1 MALPDRKSH
10 RVALDEAAA
19 QAKRARDGGIK
30 GGYFHRKDLDDLL
43 AQPGCVGIRYYYG
56 RKGDGQDTLIVV
68 GVDKE
73 GNDMTQGVVMEDSFW
88 CPPFCGSANTL
99 NS

>member
-10 RVALDEAAA
+10 RVALDVAAA

-43 AQPGCVGIRYYYG
+43 AQSGCVGIRYYYG
-56 RKGDGQDTLIVV
+56 RKEDGQDTLIVV
-68 GVDKE
+68 GVDTAGDDISK
-73 GNDMTQGVVMEDSFW
+73 GVVMEDSFL
-88 CPPFCGSANTL
+88 CPPWCGTGNSL

>member
-19 QAKRARDGGIK
+19 QTKRFRDGQHK
-30 GGYFHRKDLDDLL
+30 GGYFHRQDLDDLL
-43 AQPGCVGIRYYYG
+43 AQSGCVGVRYYYG
-56 RKGDGQDTLIVV
+56 RKTEGQETLVFV

-73 GNDMTQGVVMEDSFW
+73 GNDLIQGVVLEDTFW
-88 CPPFCGSANTL
+88 CPPFCGAANVL

>member
-68 GVDKE
+68 GVDTAGDDIAK
-73 GNDMTQGVVMEDSFW
+73 GVVMEDSFL
-88 CPPFCGSANTL
+88 CPPICGSANAL